1 MKRASLIAVGIMML
15 LSCENGSISKRLTEV
30 DSLVIK
36 EEYDSAYQMVK
47 DIDEQSITR
56 AEDKAHYHLVS
67 VQTGY
72 LVQKPLASADSL
84 LDEVIAYY
92 QKQKNNEKLADAYYY
107 KAINSYNKKEY
118 KESISFY
125 KEAEQ
130 IAKSSN
136 NLRQQFKIAEGIS
149 FVNGVC
155 GNFDLQL
162 NYSKKTL
169 ELAEK
174 IGNKRRIPFSYYRM
188 GVAYLDYGQED
199 SAFYYFKKIAPY
211 LNYVS
216 EREKPIIL
224 SSLGHVLKFTHPQ
237 EAKKYLLQSLK
248 YKEYTATYADLADI
262 SYDEGNFEEDY
273 QYLKQALS
281 VIDATPKDNIILN
294 LIDYNLKR
302 GKTDSISE
310 MVTQIFE
317 IRDSIDAKLRNDT
330 IKDLQTQFDHEIALK
345 EKDQMITR
353 GILLAVIVLFLLIAF
368 YFWRRHLARVKLL
381 DYQMQIH
388 DCLSQIEILNA
399 SGIDAQKEIDELNQQ
414 IRDIMD
420 NRAPRLNKGFVL
432 YQDVVANK
440 DISHWT
446 KEDRELF
453 LEYYATTNY
462 RTMQLL
468 KETPRSDK
476 LTSHRLIFLILVEM
490 GKSDL
495 DILRILSITKDGLRT
510 LRFRTKPKE

>member
-1 MKRASLIAVGIMML
+1 M
-15 LSCENGSISKRLTEV
+15 
-30 DSLVIK
+30 
-36 EEYDSAYQMVK
+36 
-47 DIDEQSITR
+47 
-56 AEDKAHYHLVS
+56 
-67 VQTGY
+67 
-72 LVQKPLASADSL
+72 
-84 LDEVIAYY
+84 
-92 QKQKNNEKLADAYYY
+92 
-107 KAINSYNKKEY
+107 
-118 KESISFY
+118 
-125 KEAEQ
+125 
-130 IAKSSN
+130 
-136 NLRQQFKIAEGIS
+136 
-149 FVNGVC
+149 
-155 GNFDLQL
+155 
-162 NYSKKTL
+162 
-169 ELAEK
+169 
-174 IGNKRRIPFSYYRM
+174 
-188 GVAYLDYGQED
+188 
-199 SAFYYFKKIAPY
+199 
-211 LNYVS
+211 
-216 EREKPIIL
+216 
-224 SSLGHVLKFTHPQ
+224 
-237 EAKKYLLQSLK
+237 LQSLK

-310 MVTQIFE
+310 MVRQIFE
-317 IRDSIDAKLRNDT
+317 IRDSIEAKLRNDT

-345 EKDQMITR
+345 EKDQMITK

-388 DCLSQIEILNA
+388 DSLSQIEILKA
-399 SGIDAQKEIDELNQQ
+399 SGSDAQKEIDELNQQ